1 MNSYLTRHAKDLQ
14 KSTSYGDGCG
24 KLMYDSWGGKAGLRW
39 SGSKLKELGVIDA
52 DVDLKKPCWDG
63 YEMIGFK
70 MKNGKRVP
78 NCVKMQKFES
88 VVVDE
93 YFAIIDDRLAYS
105 TQEKA
110 EEIARGIGCDGIH
123 THDFNGQVWYMPCKD
138 HIKEEV
144 DLKEPCWDGYEM
156 IGFKM
161 KNGKKVPNCVK
172 IK

>member
-1 MNSYLTRHAKDLQ
+1 
-14 KSTSYGDGCG
+14 
-24 KLMYDSWGGKAGLRW
+24 
-39 SGSKLKELGVIDA
+39 
-52 DVDLKKPCWDG
+52 
-63 YEMIGFK
+63 